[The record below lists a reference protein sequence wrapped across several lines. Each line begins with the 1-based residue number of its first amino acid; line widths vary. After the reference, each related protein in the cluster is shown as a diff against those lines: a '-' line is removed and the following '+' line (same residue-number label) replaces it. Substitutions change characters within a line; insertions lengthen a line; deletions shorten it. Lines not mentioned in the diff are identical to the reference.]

1 MRQTLY
7 VESIKAVLSKRE
19 SLLVLEID
27 KDKIDSASMFVDYIS
42 QSYGFSKS
50 TVWHNLVMLKAKG
63 IADFA
68 SKMEAGKPLSLTNK
82 GLCALNQIM
91 HERHEIMREFE
102 QVAYV

>member
-7 VESIKAVLSKRE
+7 IESGATLSKRE

-27 KDKIDSASMFVDYIS
+27 RDKIDSASMFVDYIS

-63 IADFA
+63 IVDFA
-68 SKMEAGKPLSLTNK
+68 SKAEAGKPLSLTDK
-82 GLCALNQIM
+82 GLAVLSRLAREKHEIM
-91 HERHEIMREFE
+91 HEFE
-102 QVAYV
+102 QWIYA